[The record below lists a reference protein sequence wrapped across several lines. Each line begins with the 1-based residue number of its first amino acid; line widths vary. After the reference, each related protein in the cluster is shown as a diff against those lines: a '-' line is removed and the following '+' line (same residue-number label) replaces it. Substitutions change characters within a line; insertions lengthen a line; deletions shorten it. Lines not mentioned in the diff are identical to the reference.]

1 MAFLHSVWKWLKM
14 SHLNFSRQKYPN
26 WFWFLARKFNYFGFE
41 NQNVMKSFFKY
52 LNFGAKKI
60 ENTHSRLFEWFSNTM
75 MLASSGNLWLLWNR
89 LVKCVEAWISRIIR
103 KTWANTTLTKKMY
116 STWNM
121 YYLLLHSV
129 SKLSKKVSISNN
141 ASKYFKNDFLTF
153 WLLKSK

>member
-1 MAFLHSVWKWLKM
+1 MAKIVSFEFFAPKISKLILIFGAKIQLFWLWKSKC
-14 SHLNFSRQKYPN
+14 N
-26 WFWFLARKFNYFGFE
+26 E
-41 NQNVMKSFFKY
+41 NI
-52 LNFGAKKI
+52 FGAKKI

-153 WLLKSK
+153 WLLKTK